1 MSQVVQDAQSRA
13 VRTFWQG
20 LLATVLISGLT
31 ALTEWLTA
39 GDFTFRTLG
48 VAAATAVTTA
58 VLSYLQRAYV
68 DPYRAISKGE

>member
-1 MSQVVQDAQSRA
+1 MSELTSEARDRA
-13 VRTFWQG
+13 RRTFLQG

-58 VLSYLQRAYV
+58 VLSYIQRAYV
-68 DPYRAISKGE
+68 DPYRAIAKGE